1 MFLEAYAP
9 KYSAKA
15 LCICFQDLQQKPNKK
30 VQDFYYLISKTFRN
44 AYLANP
50 NHTVTY
56 AGNLHGTTQAQCNE
70 ILLQGVNRMQLQM
83 LNAVFLGGLQEDI
96 RNWVLE
102 EGPNKPDDSVK
113 FARKIESLL
122 NDRCRENHEYNCPED
137 DEAEDMGKSTRM
149 RQPNYA
155 RSMLSWGKRTD
166 LNTNSKCSLGQ
177 ACNEAPRGQE
187 QLAASTGLGL
197 SSAFSATSLG
207 TRLPNAVRKCQPEDL
222 AEAAHDGW
230 QPSKWLTDR
239 PARNL

>member
-96 RNWVLE
+96 RN
-102 EGPNKPDDSVK
+102 
-113 FARKIESLL
+113 
-122 NDRCRENHEYNCPED
+122 
-137 DEAEDMGKSTRM
+137 
-149 RQPNYA
+149 
-155 RSMLSWGKRTD
+155 
-166 LNTNSKCSLGQ
+166 
-177 ACNEAPRGQE
+177 
-187 QLAASTGLGL
+187 
-197 SSAFSATSLG
+197 
-207 TRLPNAVRKCQPEDL
+207 
-222 AEAAHDGW
+222 
-230 QPSKWLTDR
+230 
-239 PARNL
+239 